1 LPTTTSKL
9 NAPQELLLNYH
20 HVCNNRP
27 MTGKREMRDS
37 NKGRRSTRFEA
48 SAGSVGTSA
57 RP

>member
-27 MTGKREMRDS
+27 MTGERGMRDS
-37 NKGRRSTRFEA
+37 NKGRKSTRFDA
-48 SAGSVGTSA
+48 SASPVGTAA